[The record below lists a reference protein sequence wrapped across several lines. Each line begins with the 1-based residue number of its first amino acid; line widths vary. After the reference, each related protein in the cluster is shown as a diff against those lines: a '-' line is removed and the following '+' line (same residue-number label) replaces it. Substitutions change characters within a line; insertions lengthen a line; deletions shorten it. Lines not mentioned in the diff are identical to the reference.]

1 MSNKYFPQ
9 NFYLNKNMNKKYL
22 IVSGCSWADPHTDS
36 EDPRVSHEI
45 VKGYNRWFNILADK
59 LDMQL
64 INFGKYSSGNEYICS
79 SLIDNIS
86 AMGEKKR
93 SNIGLVIPAW
103 SEAKRTDF
111 EFRKSENDYYVKN
124 LFENKYKEYRYN
136 PKYIWDSILYTDP
149 LRGDMFY
156 RVKQS
161 IRYMYMLQTFLKHN
175 NIPYTMVQSLPL
187 EKLPNLGTE
196 FNLGLTLGTPQRSL
210 QSAKEVK
217 TIFRQQLAE
226 ELSQFPMYNLIDK
239 NNFINWPILNSSLYK
254 KLDREKDFISNLDE
268 KKNDFRQDNHPN
280 QSGHNKIADI
290 ILNNINITL

>member
-1 MSNKYFPQ
+1 MSTKYFPQ

-36 EDPRVSHEI
+36 EDPRVSHDI

-64 INFGKYSSGNEYICS
+64 INFGKYASGNEYICS

-93 SNIGLVIPAW
+93 SNIGLVIAAW

-111 EFRKSENDYYVKN
+111 EWKQNENDYYVKN
-124 LFENKYKEYRYN
+124 LFEHKYKEYRYN

-175 NIPYTMVQSLPL
+175 NIPYKMVQATPL
-187 EKLPNLGTE
+187 QKLTYMDTE
-196 FNLGLTLGTPQRSL
+196 YNLGLTLGTPQRSL
-210 QSAKEVK
+210 KSFKDIESE
-217 TIFRQQLAE
+217 IDEQLAE
-226 ELSQFPMYNLIDK
+226 ELSQFPVYNLIDT
-239 NNFINWPILNSSLYK
+239 NNFISWPILTSSLYD
-254 KLDREKDFISNLDE
+254 KLDPEKDFITNLME
-268 KKNDFRQDNHPN
+268 KKSDFRQDNHPN
-280 QSGHNKIADI
+280 QSGHNKISNI